1 MLDDQRQSM
10 YQDQDVLRQEIR
22 RAGYRVV
29 TKHLRRGLY
38 AVWLY
43 AGNTEVFNAIRGS
56 ERHAVRVAYWK
67 ACDLEARREGRA
79 S

>member
-1 MLDDQRQSM
+1 MLDEQHQSM
-10 YQDQDVLRQEIR
+10 YQDQDMLRQEIR
-22 RAGYRVV
+22 RAGFKVV

-43 AGNTEVFNAIRGS
+43 AGNMEVFNAIRGS
-56 ERHAVRVAYWK
+56 ERHAVRVAYWR
-67 ACDLEARREGRA
+67 ACELEAQRRGA

>member
-10 YQDQDVLRQEIR
+10 YQDQDMLRQEIR
-22 RAGYRVV
+22 RAGFKVI
-29 TKHLRRGLY
+29 TKHLRRGMY

-43 AGNTEVFNAIRGS
+43 CNETEVFNAVRGS
-56 ERHAVRVAYWK
+56 ERHAVRVAYWR
-67 ACDLEARREGRA
+67 ACELEVRRNGA